1 MPRLRYLADAQRD
14 ILDILDYIE
23 QQSGSTEL
31 AESFVYKLRK
41 RCRDLANLPG
51 TLGRARP
58 ELGPDMRSV
67 AYRTYVIFFQYR
79 DDVLEIVNILEGHRD
94 IDTHFNT
101 QH

>member
-1 MPRLRYLADAQRD
+1 MPRLRYLTDAQRD

-23 QQSGSTEL
+23 QQSGS
-31 AESFVYKLRK
+31 AEFAERFVSKLRK

-58 ELGPDMRSV
+58 ELRPEMRSM

-79 DDVLEIVNILEGHRD
+79 DNALEIVNILEGHRD
-94 IDTHFNT
+94 LDAHFNVE
-101 QH
+101 H